1 MKKIMFKNIIKIT
14 YILIFFN
21 NQILTSLS
29 NQNISEYKILKN
41 ILFPKQILRE
51 YIKELLKFYISD
63 KTFNK
68 EYLNIIVDNIL
79 KSNGFKNKKKSMVYS
94 IINELREYDLNNII
108 GNLENNI
115 FYRYMIIT
123 MIYSDIKNFKSLFND
138 KEIIDI
144 INKI

>member
-1 MKKIMFKNIIKIT
+1 MFKNIIKII

-123 MIYSDIKNFKSLFND
+123 MIYSDIKNFKFLFND

>member
-1 MKKIMFKNIIKIT
+1 MKKIMFKNIIKII

-123 MIYSDIKNFKSLFND
+123 MIYSDIKNFKFLFND